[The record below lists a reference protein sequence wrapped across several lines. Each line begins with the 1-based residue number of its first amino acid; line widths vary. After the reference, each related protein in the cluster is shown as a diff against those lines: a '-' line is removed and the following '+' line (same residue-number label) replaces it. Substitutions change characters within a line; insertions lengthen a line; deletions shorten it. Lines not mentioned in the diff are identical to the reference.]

1 MELLLANMKMVKMS
15 HIFTLDFLKPTSFII
30 LTVLS
35 GLLCFISPGSLASS
49 IFDPLKSLVGASGG
63 VYALMG
69 GYFMNVIVVR
79 ILGVEVSKTGCHV
92 AQASLVPDMWAEDG
106 LYFAPR
112 LSSGALPF
120 YVQR

>member
-1 MELLLANMKMVKMS
+1 M
-15 HIFTLDFLKPTSFII
+15 FTLDVFLLNPTSLII

-35 GLLCFISPGSLASS
+35 DLLYFMFPGSLASS

-79 ILGVEVSKTGCHV
+79 VLGMEVLKTG
-92 AQASLVPDMWAEDG
+92 SLV
-106 LYFAPR
+106 
-112 LSSGALPF
+112 
-120 YVQR
+120 